1 MPPVKE
7 KEEGINLT
15 ADEAKHLEEAFKDS
29 NFRKLMADYVSEIS
43 DPKHREEQEAYISQ
57 LEAQNEVPG
66 GKKLVRPSR
75 CVLLAYN
82 N

>member
-1 MPPVKE
+1 MPQE
-7 KEEGINLT
+7 INLT
-15 ADEAKHLEEAFKDS
+15 VDEAKQLEEAFKDS
-29 NFRKLMADYVSEIS
+29 NFQELMADYVSEIS